1 MTIDPKMIR
10 NIAII
15 AHVDHGK
22 TTLVD
27 HLLRQAGTFRENQH
41 VAERLMD
48 SMDLEKERGIT
59 IAAKN
64 ASFNYNGYKINIV
77 DTPGHSDFGG
87 EVERILNMVDGAIIL
102 CDASEGPLPQT
113 RFVLKKA
120 LEQNLKVMVCIN
132 KIDRADARIQEV
144 HNEIF
149 DLFIDLDATEEQCDF
164 HTVYA
169 IAREGMATLDPN
181 VKTKDLK
188 VLFDAI
194 VELVPPPK
202 IVENSPLQIMV
213 SNISY
218 NDYVGRLAIGRVR
231 AGTIKVGDEVICI
244 QEHAQKKVKVSAL
257 FQYFVNSQ
265 VPVQE
270 VGAGDIAIVAGLEDF
285 TIGDTIT
292 SATDPKPLPRIAV
305 EEPTVGMLFT
315 VNNGPFAGMEGKQIT
330 SRKILERLEK
340 ELLHNVAIRVE
351 KTANTDSFKVV
362 GRGELQ
368 LAVLIE
374 QMRREGFELL
384 VSKPQVIFK
393 QEGTKKLEPMELA
406 VIDIEDAYVGAVTEK
421 LGTRK
426 GVMTNMVQKGTG
438 RTRLEFRIPSRG
450 LIGYRSEFL
459 TDTRGTGLLNTQFD
473 GWDDFRGEISNRING
488 SMISDRKGM
497 ATAYAIWNLQERGIM
512 FVAHGQD
519 VYDGMIVGEHA
530 KDNNLEVNIT
540 REKKLTNVRA
550 SGSDEAI
557 RLVPVKP
564 MSLEKAMEWIKD
576 DELIE
581 VTPKTIRLRCKE
593 LDPHKRKTSSRDA
606 D

>member
-1 MTIDPKMIR
+1 MIQDPKKIR

-27 HLLRQAGTFRENQH
+27 HLIKQAGTFRENQA
-41 VAERLMD
+41 VEERLMD

-64 ASFNYNGYKINIV
+64 ASFMYKDIKINIV

-87 EVERILNMVDGAIIL
+87 EVERVLNMVDGAILL

-120 LEQNLKVMVCIN
+120 LEQNIKVIVCIN
-132 KIDRADARIQEV
+132 KIDRSDARIQDV
-144 HNEIF
+144 HNELF
-149 DLFIDLDATEEQCDF
+149 DLFIDLEANEEQCDF
-164 HTVYA
+164 HTIYA

-181 VKTKDLK
+181 VKTDSLK
-188 VLFDAI
+188 VLYDAI
-194 VELVPPPK
+194 VDLVPPPTIK
-202 IVENSPLQIMV
+202 ENEPLQLMV
-213 SNISY
+213 SNIGY
-218 NDYVGRLAIGRVR
+218 NDYVGRLAMGRMR
-231 AGTIKVGDEVICI
+231 AGQVKVGDEILCI
-244 QEHAQKKVKVSAL
+244 QENAQKKVKVSAL
-257 FQYFVNSQ
+257 FQYHVNSQ

-270 VGAGDIAIVAGLEDF
+270 IGAGDMAIIAGIEDF

-292 SATDPKPLPRIAV
+292 SATDPRPLPRIKV
-305 EEPTVGMLFT
+305 DEPTVGMVFS
-315 VNNGPFAGMEGKQIT
+315 VNNGPFAGQEGKSVT
-330 SRKILERLEK
+330 SRKILERLER
-340 ELLHNVAIRVE
+340 ELLYNVSIRVE
-351 KTANTDSFKVV
+351 KTESTDAFKVI

-368 LAVLIE
+368 LGVLIE

-384 VSKPQVIFK
+384 VSKPTVIMK
-393 QEGTKKLEPMELA
+393 NENGKKLEPFEHA
-406 VIDIEDAYVGAVTEK
+406 VIDIEDPFVGAVTEK
-421 LGTRK
+421 LGQRK

-473 GWDDFRGEISNRING
+473 GWDDYRGDINSRMNG
-488 SMISDRKGM
+488 AMISDRKGQ
-497 ATAYAIWNLQERGIM
+497 ATAFAIWNKQERGVM
-512 FVAHGQD
+512 YVTHGQD
-519 VYDGMIVGEHA
+519 VYEGMIVGEHA
-530 KDNNLEVNIT
+530 KDNDLVVNIT
-540 REKKLTNVRA
+540 EEKKLTNVRA

-564 MSLEKAMEWIKD
+564 MTLERAMEWIKD
-576 DELIE
+576 SELIE
-581 VTPKTIRLRCKE
+581 VTPKNIRLRCRE
-593 LDPHKRKTSSRDA
+593 LDPHKRPKPQKNKD
-606 D
+606 